1 MLKTIKTV
9 VPIVLAVAAG
19 IAHSDVTPTTL
30 KDMYDTN
37 TLYTASQVDQL
48 IQGGGGGGSIELTP
62 IYSQT
67 PTFSE
72 WTYSG
77 IPDGWVVEIPPRI
90 ETDPEILQYYNWSM
104 SLFDGELSQYLYSTS
119 AVDSNEV
126 VFDIPGGGTVTATR
140 TRTDIIGYTLGN
152 QTTKPLAAADPLLFA
167 QYYPNGSVKSAAEFT
182 AGIKYNFATNGT
194 GRTAMVKP
202 FCNTGDSEND
212 NSGLEGRVVI
222 PPFVDAQ
229 GNGYISDD
237 GTRYKVVGVSAYTRD
252 DTNENLTAI
261 VAPTTV
267 TTIGDDVFS
276 YCTSLTSV
284 SLPAATNI
292 GGSAFFH
299 CTLLASVSLPAAQS
313 IGDGAFASCTS
324 LASVSLPAATDI
336 GAATFS
342 GCFALTSVSLPAA
355 TTIGGEAFINCTS
368 LTSVDFG
375 GTPRSSVPTLGT
387 NAFYNVPTTCKII
400 VPYTQYDAW
409 KAVSD
414 WSALQQKFVRHAEK
428 ADKPATFTAGNLA
441 EFDSDGNLVD
451 SHKKPSDFAN
461 ATNVYTKAETEAKI
475 VELAP
480 APGDYANVSNKA
492 MNALSRAEAKAGF
505 TEWTVTPPTYNG
517 SKLTVYWNEEQH
529 FWELHNESGIN
540 VVTPLTDQSGYETDI
555 GWNDG
560 EPLVFT
566 ATRTRLPTMAD
577 LDGKASTNDVT
588 LTPIYSGTPTLSE
601 WTFSNVST
609 GVSSISQPVYH
620 NGGSP
625 RWSVTFRHSEASS
638 ILTAYNY
645 SKGQDATEVGFIYY
659 DEDFDLHFTATRT
672 RTDIIGYTL
681 GSNTNQVLVST
692 NLVNERLY
700 YAEYFCPPW
709 ITNEVYKGSATETNL
724 YRVSYAGRIYRRSFT
739 TNEVAVVPPM
749 EDSRW
754 IDITDTFLRQNPNCR
769 AEGFGTSALGKY
781 THAEGYRTRAA
792 TDVSIGSTG
801 AHAEGSKTEA
811 LGDASHAE
819 GRTTKADMHA
829 AHAEGLSSHANSQ
842 YAHAEGEL
850 TTTYGR
856 AAHAEG
862 YGSVAGVVTDRD
874 GTTTNVSAYAH
885 AEGMK
890 TRAIGLGTHA
900 EGTNTVASA
909 VAAHAE
915 GNGAQA
921 LGPFSHAEGGI
932 RGNKKSIAY
941 GQSAHAEGEG
951 AGAFGKGSHAEG
963 GSTVATNSYAHAEGL
978 ETIAAGINAH
988 AEGKWTQARK
998 DNTHAEG
1005 VYTIADHKGVHT
1017 DGRYAMSAHENSYI
1031 WSGVNLTSAADQ
1043 TNTVKYYKSNGVG
1056 TYNINPV
1063 GGASGFYIGSTNI
1076 ATMLNLTPIYSQTP
1090 TFSKWTILQDGADIT
1105 SEVPQPQY
1113 TTLGYWECTIVVG
1126 GTWNFMSVYG
1136 PEDAVSLSWSDF
1148 GISYTAT
1155 RERTDIIGYTLGTQT
1170 HKMLQPAEPLLLAQY
1185 YPEGNVKSA
1194 TEFTSDIKY
1203 DFATNG
1209 TERTAMV
1216 KPFCNTGTDEDDNS
1230 GLSGR
1235 VVIPPFVDASGNWYI
1250 SDDGTRYKVVGVSG
1264 DDGSTLVNTNL
1275 TAIVAPTTV
1284 MNIGDGAFSDCDVLT
1299 TVSLPVAT
1307 GIGDGAFAYCDAL
1320 TTVSIPA
1327 ATGIGDGAFHTC
1339 TNLVSVSFPAA
1350 TNIGVVAF
1358 FGCTTLVSV
1367 SLPAAMHIRDGAF
1380 FGCSSLSSVDF
1391 GDAPREEVPS
1401 LGGSA
1406 FDGHPETCK
1415 IIVPDAQYDKWKAAS
1430 GWNAL
1435 LLEFVRHSEWEYAR
1449 KYDIQRE
1456 VSDRPTMSQVM
1467 SLDMSYRHFSEVT
1480 NINQSVQVITNAPNG
1495 TISIEVPIGDDA
1507 TKDWLVYVFI
1517 NTNAVLSLPQ
1527 SNLWYSA
1534 KSSYTNEIPAN
1545 IMTALYFSQIGSNA
1559 YTFARQQM
1567 TPALVG
1573 TQNKDYAKVIDNGA
1587 KLEYAPSVMAPILD
1601 FPTEA
1606 EYNSKGYY
1614 FVDLSPSN
1622 TALQVT
1628 NMIYFVTNNSV
1639 RTYIDAEYFYADPVA
1654 VNDSESEG
1662 GEDEPTNE
1670 NELLSL
1676 GNPTRARSLDVW
1688 EDLPPIESWDRIRLQ
1703 SGQTLSEFIEES
1715 IRKAQQQKQQK

>member
-48 IQGGGGGGSIELTP
+48 IQEGGGGGSIELTP
-62 IYSQT
+62 IYSDT
-67 PTFSE
+67 PTF
-72 WTYSG
+72 
-77 IPDGWVVEIPPRI
+77 
-90 ETDPEILQYYNWSM
+90 
-104 SLFDGELSQYLYSTS
+104 
-119 AVDSNEV
+119 
-126 VFDIPGGGTVTATR
+126 
-140 TRTDIIGYTLGN
+140 
-152 QTTKPLAAADPLLFA
+152 
-167 QYYPNGSVKSAAEFT
+167 
-182 AGIKYNFATNGT
+182 
-194 GRTAMVKP
+194 
-202 FCNTGDSEND
+202 
-212 NSGLEGRVVI
+212 
-222 PPFVDAQ
+222 
-229 GNGYISDD
+229 
-237 GTRYKVVGVSAYTRD
+237 
-252 DTNENLTAI
+252 
-261 VAPTTV
+261 
-267 TTIGDDVFS
+267 
-276 YCTSLTSV
+276 
-284 SLPAATNI
+284 
-292 GGSAFFH
+292 
-299 CTLLASVSLPAAQS
+299 
-313 IGDGAFASCTS
+313 
-324 LASVSLPAATDI
+324 
-336 GAATFS
+336 
-342 GCFALTSVSLPAA
+342 
-355 TTIGGEAFINCTS
+355 
-368 LTSVDFG
+368 
-375 GTPRSSVPTLGT
+375 
-387 NAFYNVPTTCKII
+387 
-400 VPYTQYDAW
+400 
-409 KAVSD
+409 
-414 WSALQQKFVRHAEK
+414 
-428 ADKPATFTAGNLA
+428 
-441 EFDSDGNLVD
+441 
-451 SHKKPSDFAN
+451 
-461 ATNVYTKAETEAKI
+461 
-475 VELAP
+475 
-480 APGDYANVSNKA
+480 
-492 MNALSRAEAKAGF
+492 
-505 TEWTVTPPTYNG
+505 
-517 SKLTVYWNEEQH
+517 
-529 FWELHNESGIN
+529 
-540 VVTPLTDQSGYETDI
+540 
-555 GWNDG
+555 
-560 EPLVFT
+560 
-566 ATRTRLPTMAD
+566 
-577 LDGKASTNDVT
+577 
-588 LTPIYSGTPTLSE
+588 SE
-601 WTFSNVST
+601 WTFSNVSDGIT
-609 GVSSISQPVYH
+609 DIQQPVFLPF
-620 NGGSP
+620 GDEP
-625 RWSVTFRHSEASS
+625 IWDVTFGYDGQT
-638 ILTAYNY
+638 LTAYAFVTDEY
-645 SKGQDATEVGFIYY
+645 ATNLAFEY
-659 DEDFDLHFTATRT
+659 DDEGLNLHLTATRT

-921 LGPFSHAEGGI
+921 LGHYSHAEGGI

-1031 WSGVNLTSAADQ
+1031 WSGVNFTSTADQ

-1076 ATMLNLTPIYSQTP
+1076 ATMFNLTPIFPANPTFTEWDIIENPESFTQVRWKIGESADYPMWYFYDLEGYECPSANTDTNALDVSCIVSGDGFTITGRAVRTCTNLIGYTLGSQTDKELASVVGLM
-1090 TFSKWTILQDGADIT
+1090 SKASTNDVALSPVYPGGGMFTEWTIFREGVDVT
-1105 SEVPQPQY
+1105 SQIISLPIWVDESKIWNCEACRIPSDSIY
-1113 TTLGYWECTIVVG
+1113 ELTYWVEG
-1126 GTWNFMSVYG
+1126 D
-1136 PEDAVSLSWSDF
+1136 EDALSLTWEQGED
-1148 GISYTAT
+1148 GDIHYTAT
-1155 RERTDIIGYTLGTQT
+1155 RTENPIIGYTLGTQT
-1170 HKMLQPAEPLLLAQY
+1170 HKMLQPAEPLLLARY

-1194 TEFTSDIKY
+1194 TEFTAGIKY

-1415 IIVPDAQYDKWKAAS
+1415 IIVPDTQYDEWKAAS
-1430 GWNAL
+1430 GWNAF

-1449 KYDIQRE
+1449 KYDVQRE

-1480 NINQSVQVITNAPNG
+1480 NVNQSVQFITNAPNG
-1495 TISIEVPIGDDA
+1495 TISIEVPTGDDA

-1517 NTNAVLSLPQ
+1517 DTNAVLSLPQ
-1527 SNLWYSA
+1527 SVLWYSA

-1545 IMTALYFSQIGSNA
+1545 VMTALYFSQIGSNA

-1567 TPALVG
+1567 TPALLG

-1587 KLEYAPSVMAPILD
+1587 KLEYAPSVLAPILD
-1601 FPTEA
+1601 SPTEVR
-1606 EYNSKGYY
+1606 YNSKGYY
-1614 FVDLSPSN
+1614 FVNLSPSDPD
-1622 TALQVT
+1622 LQVT
-1628 NMIYFVTNNSV
+1628 NTIYFVTNNLE
-1639 RTYIDAEYFYADPVA
+1639 RTYIDAEYFYADPAA

-1662 GEDEPTNE
+1662 GEDEPMDD
-1670 NELLSL
+1670 NELLSM
-1676 GNPTRARSLDVW
+1676 GRARSLDVW

-1715 IRKAQQQKQQK
+1715 IRKAQQQK